1 MGSRRPF
8 PPREVQAICY
18 ARDQEHNAWDL
29 ALFNSAIAPMLRSSI
44 PSSALLNTR
53 PRAITLE
60 VSAPGR
66 RTPEHGHEDTEI
78 ARHIRE

>member
-8 PPREVQAICY
+8 LPREVQAICY
-18 ARDQEHNAWDL
+18 ARDR
-29 ALFNSAIAPMLRSSI
+29 ALFNTAIAPMLRSSI
-44 PSSALLNTR
+44 ASSALLNTR

-78 ARHIRE
+78 ARRIRE